1 MKDAD
6 RTPKGEREFLRFEFE
21 LPHPPGRIWRALT
34 EPELL
39 SEWLLPVAELIPEA
53 GASFLFRAPAQPG
66 WDGLVACRFIEIDR
80 ERKLSY
86 RWVVGDL
93 DTVVTFTLEPTP
105 EGTRLTLVQEGFRP
119 DQKQNLG
126 GARYGWRMMGD
137 RLVHLLDS
145 IEQTNHSVR

>member
-6 RTPKGEREFLRFEFE
+6 KTPKGEGDFLHFEFE
-21 LPHPPGRIWRALT
+21 LPHPPGKVWRALT
-34 EPELL
+34 EPDLL
-39 SEWLLPVAELIPEA
+39 SEWLLPVAALVLEP

-66 WDGLVACRFIEIDR
+66 WDGLVSCRFTEIDR

-105 EGTRLTLVQEGFRP
+105 EGTRLTLIQEGFRP

-137 RLVHLLDS
+137 RLFHLLDS
-145 IEQTNHSVR
+145 IE